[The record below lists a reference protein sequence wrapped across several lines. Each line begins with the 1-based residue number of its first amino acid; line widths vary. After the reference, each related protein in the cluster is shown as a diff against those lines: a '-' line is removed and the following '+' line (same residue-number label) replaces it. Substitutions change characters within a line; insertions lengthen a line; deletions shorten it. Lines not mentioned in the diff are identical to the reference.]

1 MKTKEGR
8 DLPVS
13 EITAETYLVPKGEE
27 LVVHAKIEVRQF
39 DNKTGR
45 RISVPRIQK
54 FGVKE
59 WNGCVFS
66 SLRKQGYTIEILH
79 DPTKWQQE
87 KLAEIAALREAEAKA
102 KAEAEAKA
110 KADELARIK
119 EEAKAELL
127 EELKAQGLISEGKK
141 EGKKDAK
148 KEGKKDAK
156 EEEQ

>member
-87 KLAEIAALREAEAKA
+87 KLAEITALREAEAKA
-102 KAEAEAKA
+102 KAE
-110 KADELARIK
+110 ELARIK

-127 EELKAQGLISEGKK
+127 EELKAQGLISSEK
-141 EGKKDAK
+141 KKDK
-148 KEGKKDAK
+148 KAK
-156 EEEQ
+156 EE